1 MDDDPDLLN
10 ADQMNAMGNNDQEQ
24 LTQEEKDE
32 QIIKTLNTNNPQA
45 AHNLTKFSYK
55 ERVYRTDELVD
66 QLTFHFSFDGDVI
79 LKDSD
84 EAREQEDA
92 LENKKR
98 AHKGMLDK
106 INVAIKEEFGK
117 DPCKFH
123 LLYPSLTIFKYI

>member
-10 ADQMNAMGNNDQEQ
+10 ADQMNAMGSNDQEQ

-66 QLTFHFSFDGDVI
+66 
-79 LKDSD
+79 
-84 EAREQEDA
+84 
-92 LENKKR
+92 
-98 AHKGMLDK
+98 
-106 INVAIKEEFGK
+106 
-117 DPCKFH
+117 
-123 LLYPSLTIFKYI
+123 